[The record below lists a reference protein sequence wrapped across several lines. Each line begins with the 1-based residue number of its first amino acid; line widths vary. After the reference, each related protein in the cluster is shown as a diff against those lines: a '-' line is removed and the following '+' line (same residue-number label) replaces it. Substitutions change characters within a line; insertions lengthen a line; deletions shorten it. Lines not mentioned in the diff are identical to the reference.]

1 MPAREV
7 GRSKENDVTQV
18 ETPQG
23 QARPPS
29 LLKQSGTKRFGDPLF
44 RSIAF
49 SAGFSVLIILGLM
62 IGLTARDAWPA
73 FQYQGI
79 VQFFVSDEWRAGFSV
94 IDDEFTGEYGAFAF
108 IYGTLVTSAIAVVL
122 ALPFALAVSLYI
134 TRVAPRRLRNALSYA
149 VELLAAIPSVVY
161 GLWGLLYF
169 APRVIRPVMDA
180 LTILEPVPVIGRLFA
195 GPVYTTSY
203 FTAGVVLAIMILP
216 IITAITREVMA
227 QAPRE
232 QIEAAYGMGATD
244 LEVIRKIVLRVSFP
258 GIVGGTMLG
267 LGRAIGETIAVAMLI
282 GGAQRWDVS
291 LFFGGGSLAGHIAN
305 TFQDAAPETLT
316 ALIAVGVVLFVITII
331 VNVLARI
338 LVWRIGR
345 IAGDASL

>member
-1 MPAREV
+1 MSTIEAPRTDGPERPSRLLTRQPGLKRYGDTVFRGLA
-7 GRSKENDVTQV
+7 VT
-18 ETPQG
+18 
-23 QARPPS
+23 
-29 LLKQSGTKRFGDPLF
+29 
-44 RSIAF
+44 
-49 SAGFSVLIILGLM
+49 AGVSVLAILGLM
-62 IGLTARDAWPA
+62 IAITARDAWPA
-73 FQYQGI
+73 FRYQGI
-79 VQFFVSDEWRAGFSV
+79 LNFFILDEWRSGFSV
-94 IDDEFTGEYGAFAF
+94 VDGEFTGEYGAFSF
-108 IYGTLVTSAIAVVL
+108 IYGTLVTSAIAVVIALPL
-122 ALPFALAVSLYI
+122 ALGVSLYI
-134 TRVAPRRLRNALSYA
+134 TRVAPRRLRNTLAYA

-169 APRVIRPVMDA
+169 APRVLRPTMEA
-180 LTILEPVPVIGRLFA
+180 LTVLAPIPVIGRLFE
-195 GPVYTTSY
+195 GPIFTTSY
-203 FTAGVVLAIMILP
+203 FSAGVVLAIMILP

-227 QAPRE
+227 QTPRE

-244 LEVIRKIVLRVSFP
+244 LEVIRKVILRVAFP

-267 LGRAIGETIAVAMLI
+267 LGRAIGETIAVAMLV
-282 GGAQRWDVS
+282 GGAQRWAVS

>member
-1 MPAREV
+1 
-7 GRSKENDVTQV
+7 VTQL
-18 ETPQG
+18 ETPQER
-23 QARPPS
+23 ARPAS
-29 LLKQSGTKRFGDPLF
+29 LLKRSGFGRLGDPIF
-44 RSIAF
+44 RGLAS
-49 SAGFSVLIILGLM
+49 SAGVSVLIILGLM
-62 IGLTARDAWPA
+62 IGITARDAWPA

-79 VQFFVSDEWRAGFSV
+79 LQFFISDEWRAGFSV
-94 IDDEFTGEYGAFAF
+94 VEGEFTGEYGAFSF
-108 IYGTLVTSAIAVVL
+108 IYGTLVTSAIAVVI
-122 ALPFALAVSLYI
+122 ALPFALAISLYI
-134 TRVAPRRLRNALSYA
+134 TRIAPRRLRNTLAYA

-169 APRVIRPVMDA
+169 APRVIRPAMEA
-180 LTILEPVPVIGRLFA
+180 LTVLAPVPIIGRLFE
-195 GPVYTTSY
+195 GPIYTTSY

-227 QAPRE
+227 QTPRE

-244 LEVIRKIVLRVSFP
+244 LEVIRKVVLRVSFP
-258 GIVGGTMLG
+258 GIVGATMLG

-282 GGAQRWDVS
+282 GGSQRWAAS

>member
-1 MPAREV
+1 
-7 GRSKENDVTQV
+7 VTQLESPRERV
-18 ETPQG
+18 
-23 QARPPS
+23 RPAS
-29 LLKQSGTKRFGDPLF
+29 LLKQSGFGRFGDPIF
-44 RSIAF
+44 RAIAF
-49 SAGFSVLIILGLM
+49 SAGVSVLVILGLM
-62 IGLTARDAWPA
+62 IGITARDAWPA

-79 VQFFVSDEWRAGFSV
+79 IQFFVSDEWRSGFSV
-94 IDDEFTGEYGAFAF
+94 VDGEFTGEYGAFSF
-108 IYGTLVTSAIAVVL
+108 IYGTLVTSAIAVVI
-122 ALPFALAVSLYI
+122 ALPFALAISLYI
-134 TRVAPRRLRNALSYA
+134 TRIAPRRLRNILAYA

-169 APRVIRPVMDA
+169 APRVIRPAMEA
-180 LTILEPVPVIGRLFA
+180 LTVLAPIPVIGRLFE
-195 GPVYTTSY
+195 GPIYTTSY

-227 QAPRE
+227 QTPRE

-244 LEVIRKIVLRVSFP
+244 LEVIRKVVLRVSFP

-282 GGAQRWDVS
+282 GGSQRWAVS